1 MCQSIWN
8 STCARCPQILCITIC
23 LGILPSKTLSNDITD
38 SVILTAYAV
47 QECNLGFTV
56 LAIHRRSLAH
66 HRPSSMTPCPRQWTR
81 QDCGKRAPLNTHL
94 PVVLSVVPQSVRI
107 ILSYNQ
113 IITTV

>member
-1 MCQSIWN
+1 MPYFMCQSIWN
-8 STCARCPQILCITIC
+8 SYRARCPQILCITIC

-94 PVVLSVVPQSVRI
+94 CK
-107 ILSYNQ
+107 
-113 IITTV
+113 

>member
-47 QECNLGFTV
+47 QECNLGFTCNTSKESRSSQTIEYDTLPQTMDEARLWKKGTTEHTSLQV
-56 LAIHRRSLAH
+56 SLA
-66 HRPSSMTPCPRQWTR
+66 RMN
-81 QDCGKRAPLNTHL
+81 K
-94 PVVLSVVPQSVRI
+94 I
-107 ILSYNQ
+107 I
-113 IITTV
+113 